1 MTASDSD
8 IEERELLRAA
18 ECGDGDARQQLLA
31 RHRGRL
37 RQMVAVYL
45 DRRLTARVDPS
56 DVVQE
61 ALADAARRLAAF
73 IRERPLPFYPW
84 LRQFAWQRVLQ
95 LHRHHIVAQRRSVE
109 REVPLD
115 ITLPNQSA
123 DALAERLIASGT
135 SPSRRMIR
143 DEQRRRVQDALVRLA
158 PRDRELLVMRHL
170 EEMSAVE
177 IAATLGI
184 SAGAVRVRL
193 LRALT
198 RLRSLLIEGD
208 RKQSHDPI
216 DS

>member
-1 MTASDSD
+1 
-8 IEERELLRAA
+8 
-18 ECGDGDARQQLLA
+18 
-31 RHRGRL
+31 
-37 RQMVAVYL
+37 MVAVYL
-45 DRRLTARVDPS
+45 DRRLAPRVDPS

-61 ALADAARRLAAF
+61 ALADAARRLAAYLH
-73 IRERPLPFYPW
+73 ERPLPFYPW
-84 LRQFAWQRVLQ
+84 LRQFASQRLLQ
-95 LHRHHIVAQRRSVE
+95 LHRHHIGAQRRSVE

-115 ITLPNQSA
+115 IALPNPSA
-123 DALAERLIASGT
+123 DGLAERLIASGT

-143 DEQRRRVQDALVRLA
+143 DELRRRVQDGLARLV

-170 EEMSAVE
+170 EEMSAGE
-177 IAATLGI
+177 IAAVLGI

-208 RKQSHDPI
+208 RKQRHDPI

>member
-18 ECGDGDARQQLLA
+18 ECGDGDAGQQLLA

-45 DRRLTARVDPS
+45 DRRLIARVDPS

-61 ALADAARRLAAF
+61 ALADAAGGLDAF
-73 IRERPLPFYPW
+73 LRERPLPFYPW
-84 LRQFAWQRVLQ
+84 LRQFAWQRLLQ
-95 LHRHHIVAQRRSVE
+95 LHRHHIGAQRRSVV

-115 ITLPNQSA
+115 IELPDQSA

-143 DEQRRRVQDALVRLA
+143 DEQRWRVQDALARLA

-170 EEMSAVE
+170 EEMSAPD
-177 IAATLGI
+177 IAAILGV

-198 RLRSLLIEGD
+198 RLRSLLIEGG
-208 RKQSHDPI
+208 SGAEP
-216 DS
+216 

>member
-1 MTASDSD
+1 MPASDSD
-8 IEERELLRAA
+8 IEEIELLRAA
-18 ECGDGDARQQLLA
+18 ECGDDDACQQLLA

-37 RQMVAVYL
+37 RQMVAVHL
-45 DRRLTARVDPS
+45 DHRLAARVDAS

-61 ALADAARRLAAF
+61 ALAEAAARLAVYL
-73 IRERPLPFYPW
+73 RERPLPFYPW
-84 LRQFAWQRVLQ
+84 LRQFAWQRLVQ
-95 LHRHHIVAQRRSVE
+95 LHRHHIGARRRSAR

-115 ITLPNQSA
+115 IALTNTSA
-123 DALAERLIASGT
+123 DALANHLIASGT

-143 DEQRRRVQDALVRLA
+143 DELRRRVQDALRRLA

-177 IAATLGI
+177 IAAILGI
-184 SAGAVRVRL
+184 SAGAVRVRH

-198 RLRSLLIEGD
+198 RLRTVLSEGD
-208 RKQSHDPI
+208 RRDSHGPI

>member
-1 MTASDSD
+1 VVTASDSD

-18 ECGDGDARQQLLA
+18 ECGDGDAGQQLLA

-61 ALADAARRLAAF
+61 ALADAAGRLAAF
-73 IRERPLPFYPW
+73 LRERPLPFYPW
-84 LRQFAWQRVLQ
+84 LRQFAWQRLLQ
-95 LHRHHIVAQRRSVE
+95 LHRHHIGAQRRSVD

-115 ITLPNQSA
+115 IALPDQSA

-143 DEQRRRVQDALVRLA
+143 DEQRWRVQDALARLA

-170 EEMSAVE
+170 EEMSALE
-177 IAATLGI
+177 IAAILSI

-198 RLRSLLIEGD
+198 RLRSLLIEGG
-208 RKQSHDPI
+208 SEAEP
-216 DS
+216 